1 MLWLPLTDYKDAAR
15 AILGGKLITY
25 FFNLLVWGCRSV
37 KEYWAGTAS
46 V

>member
-25 FFNLLVWGCRSV
+25 FFNPVWGCRSV